1 MSLSF
6 HLTSSGWQ
14 PAGFLSFLVSSK
26 TPGRPLF
33 LFVGR
38 NVRTSSWLLWVPF
51 NYSSSN
57 WAVFFDLT
65 KGFCGRNRPISPPF
79 FHRLVDFKTKRKFL
93 FFFELG
99 CWIVPPPP
107 HWTTR
112 PRTHPQPR
120 VSISVFV
127 GSHGRHK
134 WTKQTS
140 ESTSPV
146 SLWILGVRVNPNMNY
161 IKPAVLQWEVNPDEI
176 GSTGSTSPNPLL
188 LFCCTG
194 RGWGVGK
201 LANK

>member
-1 MSLSF
+1 MTLSRD
-6 HLTSSGWQ
+6 LTSSGRQ
-14 PAGFLSFLVSSK
+14 LMFFRSLLVSSK

-38 NVRTSSWLLWVPF
+38 NVRTSSWLLWVLF

-57 WAVFFDLT
+57 WAVFFDST
-65 KGFCGRNRPISPPF
+65 VGFCDRNGPIFSPSS
-79 FHRLVDFKTKRKFL
+79 RRVDFKAKRTFIFCRTWVL
-93 FFFELG
+93 DRFF
-99 CWIVPPPP
+99 P
-107 HWTTR
+107 HWASR

-120 VSISVFV
+120 VPTSVFV

-146 SLWILGVRVNPNMNY
+146 SLRILGVRVKPDPRY
-161 IKPAVLQWEVNPDEI
+161 IKPAVSQGRVNPDEI